1 MMQHGG
7 LEAGE
12 SGSILSRSAPN
23 HFPSLWIVGAIC
35 FAFSGGGFLG
45 GVLLLYLT
53 EGPGSPDLLSTLM
66 QPSGQ
71 QLFSGM
77 VAAFSC
83 AIVLWVIG
91 VGTLFTSLK
100 ESHFSA
106 LFLVVTLNIMSG
118 AVFLSFLGLH
128 YGLVV
133 LGKEGRSAT
142 DPGYK
147 EFAIMAHAAADLGGW
162 ISIAIF
168 AFSILVI
175 SLVFCQRVRWKMI
188 GSAGF
193 FFVALA
199 VLFFFLDVSYLFLI
213 PFGLWELIVAATFVS
228 TREGSP
234 PNRNRLKR

>member
-1 MMQHGG
+1 MHHRV
-7 LEAGE
+7 LASEE
-12 SGSILSRSAPN
+12 PGSVVSRSAPT
-23 HFPSLWIVGAIC
+23 HFSSLWIVGVIC
-35 FAFSGGGFLG
+35 FAFSGGGFLV
-45 GVLLLYLT
+45 GVLLLYLA
-53 EGPGSPDLLSTLM
+53 EGPGSPDLLSTLV

-71 QLFSGM
+71 QLFSSM

-83 AIVLWVIG
+83 ALVLWVVG
-91 VGTLFTSLK
+91 VVTLLTLLK
-100 ESHFSA
+100 ESHWYA
-106 LFLVVTLNIMSG
+106 LLVVVALNIMTG

-128 YGLVV
+128 YALVV

-147 EFAIMAHAAADLGGW
+147 EFAIVAHAAADLGGW

-175 SLVFCQRVRWKMI
+175 SLIFCQRVRWKRV
-188 GSAGF
+188 GWVGF

-199 VLFFFLDVSYLFLI
+199 VLLFSLDVSYLFLI
-213 PFGLWELIVAATFVS
+213 PFGLWELIVAATFLA

-234 PNRNRLKR
+234 STRNKLKG